1 MSQGTLTRL
10 FQYWACLNWHE
21 VHRNAKSSCTLSTS
35 LWHTVGNHCSNLF
48 ELSPYRNYSPVVSVI
63 HFDKIERK
71 IKGHWRERGESWSKD
86 CFIVAFTDK
95 KFKQCVMSKRVEGKN
110 HFFLTESFKFR
121 LNLQFMTSPTSNYFP
136 YAHNVC
142 FRVCLLNFNFKWCR
156 VFPHWNLL
164 KLFALKL
171 ELKE

>member
-1 MSQGTLTRL
+1 MLNLVAPLAPLCGTRLVTTALTCSNSLLTGTLVRS
-10 FQYWACLNWHE
+10 F
-21 VHRNAKSSCTLSTS
+21 LSFNMRE
-35 LWHTVGNHCSNLF
+35 WN
-48 ELSPYRNYSPVVSVI
+48 
-63 HFDKIERK
+63 FDKIERK

-95 KFKQCVMSKRVEGKN
+95 KFKQCVMSKKVEGKN

-142 FRVCLLNFNFKWCR
+142 FRVCLLNFNFKSCQ

-164 KLFALKL
+164 KTFALKV